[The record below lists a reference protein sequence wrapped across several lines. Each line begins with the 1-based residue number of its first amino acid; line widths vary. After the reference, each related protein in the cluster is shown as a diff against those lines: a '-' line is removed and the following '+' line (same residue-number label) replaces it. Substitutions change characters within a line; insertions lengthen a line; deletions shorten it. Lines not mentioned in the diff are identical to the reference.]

1 MTRKDLRRVGRL
13 TIMAAGG
20 VAVAAG
26 CGSLPEMLGRP
37 IIVQA
42 GGLDCASA
50 MLVELGY
57 TITGGD
63 RATGFVR
70 GERPRLERGP
80 LFFDRDRRTDVL
92 SVSETVFEG
101 YAPRLNVTV
110 SRRAGGG
117 SGSTQ
122 VVVDGEHTV
131 AVIATNSI
139 ATDDGPSGEG
149 LADAERLLNRCAGR
163 ALPRADA
170 GATLSSGD
178 APSS

>member
-1 MTRKDLRRVGRL
+1 MTRKEHRRVGRL

-37 IIVQA
+37 IVVQT

-63 RATGFVR
+63 RATGYVR

-110 SRRAGGG
+110 SRREGAG

-139 ATDDGPSGEG
+139 ATDDGPSDEG
-149 LADAERLLNRCAGR
+149 LADAEQLLNRCASG

-170 GATLSSGD
+170 GATAES
-178 APSS
+178 A